1 MNRHALR
8 FLQPAA
14 LAVSLLTGSAAAQAQ
29 SFGPTDNDLF
39 AMYCVGVAATLAE
52 QSRTSIRHA
61 DDGAAAAEAMR
72 LRSVRYL
79 FARGYLTNPEMRLE
93 VLRMVPLRTAG
104 AQDVRDCDSK
114 NPLICRKVARCSM
127 PDSLP

>member
-1 MNRHALR
+1 MQ
-8 FLQPAA
+8 FLFAVA
-14 LAVSLLTGSAAAQAQ
+14 LAVILLTGSVAAQAQ

-52 QSRTSIRHA
+52 QSRNSSRYA

-79 FARGYLTNPEMRLE
+79 FARGYLNPAMIQE

-104 AQDVRDCDSK
+104 AQDVRDCGSK